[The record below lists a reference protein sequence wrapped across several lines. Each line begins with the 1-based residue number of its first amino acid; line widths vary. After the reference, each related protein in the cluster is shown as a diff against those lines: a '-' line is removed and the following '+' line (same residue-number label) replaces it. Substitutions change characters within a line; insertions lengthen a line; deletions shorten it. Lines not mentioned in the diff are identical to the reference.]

1 MLLNTLQHEC
11 FLIRILVKNCYLVMS
26 FLILVLVIALVAWSL
41 HLMQEAVSRQ
51 EFSLMLAGGLVASAS
66 AALVGVYFVMG
77 NYMGYVSQVDA
88 SPAEMEQ
95 VYESVRHY
103 LDLMEAQP
111 TMVLSDS
118 SSAPP
123 LSLLK

>member
-1 MLLNTLQHEC
+1 MA
-11 FLIRILVKNCYLVMS
+11 
-26 FLILVLVIALVAWSL
+26 FLILILVIVLVAWSL

-66 AALVGVYFVMG
+66 AALVGVYLVMG